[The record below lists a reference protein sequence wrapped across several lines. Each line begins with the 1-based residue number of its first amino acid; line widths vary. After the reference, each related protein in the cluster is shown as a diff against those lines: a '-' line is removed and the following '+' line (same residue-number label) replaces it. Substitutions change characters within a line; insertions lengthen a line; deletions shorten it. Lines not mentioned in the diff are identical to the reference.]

1 MPEDYI
7 TPDKS
12 IKELE
17 KEKYL
22 SNRISKTK

>member
-17 KEKYL
+17 KGKYL